1 MKRLLA
7 SSLLATLASAST
19 WYKWDAF
26 TDSTPINLGGH
37 GFINYGYDFEL
48 EYYTFYRAG
57 EGPYYGED
65 NSGTAI
71 YSTMDDSFHYEEYGF
86 SVDNW
91 GIAYVD
97 FSIGSYSPSSD
108 WIFRL

>member
-1 MKRLLA
+1 M
-7 SSLLATLASAST
+7 
-19 WYKWDAF
+19 
-26 TDSTPINLGGH
+26 
-37 GFINYGYDFEL
+37 NYGYDFEL

-71 YSTMDDSFHYEEYGF
+71 YSTMDASFHYEEYGF

-91 GIAYVD
+91 GIAYMD
-97 FSIGSYSPSSD
+97 FALGDYTGNTE